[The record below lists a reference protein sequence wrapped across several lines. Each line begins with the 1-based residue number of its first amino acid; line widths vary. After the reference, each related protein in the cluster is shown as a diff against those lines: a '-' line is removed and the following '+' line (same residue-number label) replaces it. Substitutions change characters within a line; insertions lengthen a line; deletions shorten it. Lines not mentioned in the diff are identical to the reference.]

1 MRCSEVQNE
10 LIASSGERSA
20 RTVEHLESC
29 PMCRAFARDMG
40 LISLGFRTAAKETVP
55 EATLGFAQ
63 RIVRLLQDSSSETW
77 FEIQSLIG
85 VGKRF
90 VYAGL
95 LVTLLLLLG
104 LVLPSTSPVRAFATV
119 EPYIAQPESAAAWD
133 DPLFSDDVQSTRAT
147 NPPQTTAPASEK
159 ETKE

>member
-1 MRCSEVQNE
+1 MRCREVQNE
-10 LIASSGERSA
+10 LLESSGERGA
-20 RTVEHLESC
+20 RTAEHLESC
-29 PMCRAFARDMG
+29 PVCRAFARQTRLM
-40 LISLGFRTAAKETVP
+40 SLGFRTAAQETVP

-63 RIVRLLQDSSSETW
+63 RVVRLLQDPSSERW
-77 FEIQSLIG
+77 FGEQSLIG

-119 EPYIAQPESAAAWD
+119 
-133 DPLFSDDVQSTRAT
+133 
-147 NPPQTTAPASEK
+147 
-159 ETKE
+159 